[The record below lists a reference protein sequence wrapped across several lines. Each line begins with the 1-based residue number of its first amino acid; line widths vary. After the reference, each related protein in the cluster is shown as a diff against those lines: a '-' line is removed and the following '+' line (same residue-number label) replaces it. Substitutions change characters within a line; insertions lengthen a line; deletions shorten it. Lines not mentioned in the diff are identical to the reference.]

1 MRSRAL
7 LAVSLG
13 LLLACSAEQNPTE
26 PESIVSTPWGQPAAA
41 ASNTWSLRAPWPG
54 GERYEAFA
62 GTAPNPAGQ
71 SVVYVFGGTDGQG
84 TGFGSSSYNVS
95 TDTWMGGLA
104 SLDLFASNG
113 VGKIGNRLYFSGGYV
128 DVGSPNTFTNRL
140 WAYDYAND
148 RLIAKAP
155 LPIFGAEGVTG
166 VISGKLYVLPGAC
179 SGERYP
185 VSPGYCAVEPTRRL
199 FRYDPA
205 TNSWV
210 SRRQAPHVHRN
221 GAAAVIGGKLYV
233 AGGFDGS
240 DPVTALDVYDPG
252 TNSWRTRAPIPR
264 AGRAIGSAVMGK
276 LHVLVGTSHYA
287 YDPGTNR
294 WRTLA
299 SSQYAHDALLK
310 VQLNG
315 RSHLLA
321 VGGNHGPN
329 IDIPNPTELYTP

>member
-1 MRSRAL
+1 MRSR
-7 LAVSLG
+7 VSFATATG
-13 LLLACSAEQNPTE
+13 LLLACAEPTGPDTTRSAP
-26 PESIVSTPWGQPAAA
+26 SGQALASV
-41 ASNTWSLRAPWPG
+41 SNTWSLRAPRPG
-54 GERYEAFA
+54 SGALYQRFA

-71 SVVYVFGGTDGQG
+71 SIVYVFGGTDGEG
-84 TGFGSSSYNVS
+84 TGFGGSSYNVT
-95 TDTWMGGLA
+95 TDIWGGGLA
-104 SLDLFASNG
+104 TVSAYGSNG
-113 VGKIGNRLYFSGGYV
+113 VGKIGNRLYFSGGYN
-128 DVGSPNTFTNRL
+128 DVETPASFTNRL

-148 RLIAKAP
+148 RLIERAP

-179 SGERYP
+179 SGDRYP
-185 VSPGYCAVEPTRRL
+185 MAGYCAEEPTRRL
-199 FRYDPA
+199 FRYDPG
-205 TNSWV
+205 TNAWV
-210 SRRQAPHVHRN
+210 SRRQAPHVHRA

-233 AGGFDGS
+233 AGGLDGF

-252 TNSWRTRAPIPR
+252 ANIWRTLAPIPTG
-264 AGRAIGSAVMGK
+264 GRVIGTALQGK
-276 LHVLVGTSHYA
+276 FHVLVGTSHYS
-287 YDPGTNR
+287 YDPKSNR

-329 IDIPNPTELYTP
+329 VDIPNPTELYTP